1 MIDPAV
7 KTEKFPVEALI
18 VETDILL
25 ELMTETDKGL
35 VTRPVF
41 VIVVIPATV
50 ERLMPAPAAKFAL
63 MLPVMVEA
71 DSVLQFITLT
81 DKGDDTPVIVLV
93 MVVIPKTVERL
104 MPTPARKF
112 SDRFPLTVT
121 PTSLSVVMTLVF
133 VW

>member
-63 MLPVMVEA
+63 MLPVMVDA
-71 DSVLQFITLT
+71 VRVLQFITLT
-81 DKGDDTPVIVLV
+81 DRGDDTPVIVLV
-93 MVVIPKTVERL
+93 IVVTPRTVLRF
-104 MPTPARKF
+104 MPTPAAKF
-112 SDRFPLTVT
+112 SDRFALTVT